1 MDKVKINAAVDAL
14 SISLDHRN
22 IIKEALNEGAGD
34 GMQELE
40 TKVDN
45 IDKEVGAVSTDVTT
59 IKSNI
64 EEINTKVTTNSKNIS
79 TNADLYKQVDGK
91 VKTLTDKVD
100 NLNIPSPI
108 IDLTIGDSN
117 EIKAANLAKLGDTQ
131 HTFFASINYGFGA
144 ASWLPTDGGNSFV
157 TTDEGHAVIYKIA
170 KDGAVTKQS
179 EFTISAPIS
188 YTLPKATKEAIGG
201 VKAITNIAD
210 IDAESATIASLAGV
224 INTLLAQMRTADIIQ
239 L

>member
-79 TNADLYKQVDGK
+79 TNADLYKQVDGR
-91 VKTLTDKVD
+91 VK
-100 NLNIPSPI
+100 I
-108 IDLTIGDSN
+108 
-117 EIKAANLAKLGDTQ
+117 
-131 HTFFASINYGFGA
+131 
-144 ASWLPTDGGNSFV
+144 
-157 TTDEGHAVIYKIA
+157 
-170 KDGAVTKQS
+170 
-179 EFTISAPIS
+179 
-188 YTLPKATKEAIGG
+188 
-201 VKAITNIAD
+201 
-210 IDAESATIASLAGV
+210 
-224 INTLLAQMRTADIIQ
+224 
-239 L
+239 